1 MSFNFIPISLI
12 DIILNSVEQILVSS
26 KTSVAPPKHSAQ
38 SSNSSFLPPAPTVS
52 SSHACINCEPVI
64 TATHKD
70 MSEEEEEESD
80 EDETGDDDSD
90 SEEKDVPALQFGPP
104 KGHQV
109 KSDCLVEGN
118 ILF

>member
-12 DIILNSVEQILVSS
+12 DIILNSVERILVSS

-80 EDETGDDDSD
+80 EDETGGD
-90 SEEKDVPALQFGPP
+90 SEEKDVPALQFGLP